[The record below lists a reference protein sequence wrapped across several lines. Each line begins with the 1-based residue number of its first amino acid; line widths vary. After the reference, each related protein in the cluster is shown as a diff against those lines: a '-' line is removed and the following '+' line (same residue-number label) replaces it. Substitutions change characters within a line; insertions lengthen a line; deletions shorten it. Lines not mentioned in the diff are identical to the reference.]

1 MHINVAH
8 CLLSLVFVAVAVIA
22 FAAAVVAAAAT
33 TAAVVTIVATTFG
46 RTHTQPASSID
57 CGYLV

>member
-22 FAAAVVAAAAT
+22 VAAAVVAAAAAT
-33 TAAVVTIVATTFG
+33 AVVTIVATTFG
-46 RTHTQPASSID
+46 RTHTQPASQ
-57 CGYLV
+57 LN